1 MNNQKLA
8 ALASAAAI
16 ALATPVIVY
25 YEGTRLEV
33 YRDPIGILTGCTG
46 HTGYDVKAGHTYTH
60 QECADILTRDLTEH
74 DAGLTSCIKA
84 PLPPNVHAAML
95 SFTFNVGV
103 SKFCNSTVAKRLN
116 AGDIMGACAELSR
129 WVYAGGKKLLGL
141 ERRRATER
149 ELCEG
154 RPT

>member
-1 MNNQKLA
+1 MNNQRLA
-8 ALASAAAI
+8 AVASAAAI

-33 YRDPIGILTGCTG
+33 YRDPIGILTACTG

-60 QECADILTRDLTEH
+60 QECADILIRDLDKH
-74 DAGLTSCIKA
+74 DAGLTGCIKA
-84 PLPPNVHAAML
+84 PLEPNVHAAML

-103 SKFCNSTVAKRLN
+103 SKFCNSKIAKKLN
-116 AGDIMGACAELSR
+116 EGDIMGACAELSR

-149 ELCEG
+149 ALCEG
-154 RPT
+154 RTS